1 MTCSR
6 IQGRGRTLTATEVG
20 LSVSAGQPRASGR
33 QLPRRALGVSRWP
46 VSARPEET
54 GSIRGGTWRA
64 PDVCRLRAQT
74 HFMRGCATVTVKRIR
89 RDIPTS
95 RTDTQ
100 NVFLCR
106 PPLVE
111 MAVEVRVDLVDG
123 LTVAWGLS
131 RV

>member
-1 MTCSR
+1 
-6 IQGRGRTLTATEVG
+6 
-20 LSVSAGQPRASGR
+20 VS
-33 QLPRRALGVSRWP
+33 QLPIRVRTPRLGSDASDHRSYCGHLERPHHRCSLNVLLCELGHQ
-46 VSARPEET
+46 AREAHQE
-54 GSIRGGTWRA
+54 
-64 PDVCRLRAQT
+64 
-74 HFMRGCATVTVKRIR
+74 
-89 RDIPTS
+89 DIPTS

-111 MAVEVRVDLVDG
+111 MAAVEVRVDLVDG